1 MTGPGSTKELPNHL
15 RPALVPFLLLL
26 VVSLLSWSEAFRGA
40 SEEQLDEAAARAI
53 AAFAVARTINA
64 VVSVIQETEIGVSL
78 GINTTLAP
86 GQILDPLND
95 LIERFSLAALTAAT
109 LLWSLKLLGAI
120 VLPPW
125 LPMVLLG
132 LLLLYLPLASRGV
145 TQTLAMLLL
154 RLVRAGLVVWVFA
167 AATPWLIAAVHD
179 SDAVQSRYVEATEA
193 LEQAGDRLRGL
204 VAIESPW
211 EMDRQ
216 AIGETT
222 KTLTGMA
229 DDLSR
234 QAIVVLAVFVF
245 EVLLVPLGIFWI
257 ASRAVA
263 PVSATGT

>member
-1 MTGPGSTKELPNHL
+1 MTVHGSAEDRPNHL
-15 RPALVPFLLLL
+15 RPALVPLVLLLL
-26 VVSLLSWSEAFRGA
+26 VSLLSWSEAFRSA
-40 SEEQLDEAAARAI
+40 SEDRLDEAAGRAI

-132 LLLLYLPLASRGV
+132 LLLLYLPLASRAV
-145 TQTLAMLLL
+145 TQTLALLLL
-154 RLVRAGLVVWVFA
+154 RLVRAGLVIWVFA
-167 AATPWLIAAVHD
+167 AATPWLIAAVHG
-179 SDAVQSRYVEATEA
+179 SDAVQSRYVEATEK
-193 LEQAGDRLRGL
+193 LEQAGQRLRGL
-204 VAIESPW
+204 VSMESPW

-216 AIGETT
+216 AISETT

-229 DDLSR
+229 DELSQ

-245 EVLLVPLGIFWI
+245 EVLLVPLAIFWI
-257 ASRAVA
+257 ASRAMA